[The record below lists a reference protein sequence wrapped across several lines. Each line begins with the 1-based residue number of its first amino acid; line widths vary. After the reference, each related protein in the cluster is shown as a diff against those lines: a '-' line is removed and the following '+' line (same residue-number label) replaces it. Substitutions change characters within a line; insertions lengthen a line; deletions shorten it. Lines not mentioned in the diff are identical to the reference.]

1 MKLLVDLGNSR
12 LKWATLDHRR
22 FAPGGVFAHAGIPL
36 AEVLGTNWAA
46 LPKPDAILVAS
57 VITPEREADLS
68 HFARER
74 FGVVPEFLSSQRAAL
89 GIRNAYATAQ
99 RLGVDRFM
107 ALAALHAEV
116 PRAQILVSVGTAL
129 TLDAI
134 DARGCHLGGLI
145 TASPTLVREA
155 VTAATARVVEAPG
168 RLCEFADNTADA
180 LYSGSLL
187 AAVALIEHFRRT
199 SAKRLGAEAATILT
213 GGGGEEL
220 QSLLPH
226 AERRHDL
233 VLRGLA
239 LWAGDAAGEAAQSAA
254 RISALERRR

>member
-12 LKWATLDHRR
+12 LKWATVDHQR

-36 AEVLGTNWAA
+36 AEALGSNWSA
-46 LPKPDAILVAS
+46 LPRPDAIFVAS
-57 VITPEREADLS
+57 VITSEREADLAE
-68 HFARER
+68 FARER
-74 FGVVPEFLSSQRAAL
+74 FGVVPEFLRSQRSAL
-89 GIRNAYATAQ
+89 GIRNAYTTAQ
-99 RLGVDRFM
+99 RLGIDRFM
-107 ALAALHAEV
+107 ALAALHAET

-134 DARGCHLGGLI
+134 DANGCHLGGLI
-145 TASPTLVREA
+145 TASPTLARDA
-155 VTAATARVVEAPG
+155 VTGATARVIEAPG

-180 LYSGSLL
+180 LHSGSLL
-187 AAVALIEHFRRT
+187 AAVALIERFQRV
-199 SAKRLGAEAATILT
+199 SVQRLCTEVATILT

-220 QSLLPH
+220 ASLVPR

-239 LWAGDAAGEAAQSAA
+239 LWAEDAVAGTVESAA